1 MGQTDRDIRAVLSIA
16 GSDSS
21 GGAGI
26 QADLKTMTA
35 LGVYGMTAVTALTA
49 QNTTGVFSVMNVTPE
64 FLAAQ
69 IDAVFSDI
77 VPAAVKIGM
86 LASPELAETAAE
98 RLKHY
103 RAEQIV
109 LDPVMV
115 STSGC
120 GLSGTGTPEVMKRE
134 LCPLCRL
141 ITPNI
146 PEAEVLLGQRIRTGT
161 REAEAEA
168 AAAAET
174 EAAVEIR
181 TETMAETV
189 TEAAAAAEN
198 RVGALSM
205 EEAALRLSEKLGC
218 AVLLKGGHA
227 GAVCGSL
234 YTEIEAG
241 HEEIPMLRESA
252 SGKYTEKT
260 GKDAV
265 KSKKYAEKRG
275 AAVDWLAENGRL
287 TKFEAPWV
295 ETANT
300 HGTGCTLSSAIAC
313 GLAKGKS
320 LEESIRS
327 AKAYLTGALSF
338 GLSLGKGS
346 GTLWHG
352 YVQTV
357 KQK

>member
-1 MGQTDRDIRAVLSIA
+1 MGKTDRNIRAVLSIA

-64 FLAAQ
+64 FLTAQ
-69 IDAVFSDI
+69 LDAVFSDI
-77 VPAAVKIGM
+77 VPDAVKIGM
-86 LASPELAETAAE
+86 LASAELAETAAE
-98 RLKHY
+98 RLRFYH
-103 RAEQIV
+103 AEQIV

-120 GLSGTGTPEVMKRE
+120 GLSGDGTPEMMKRE

-146 PEAEVLLGQRIRTGT
+146 PEAEVLLGQKI
-161 REAEAEA
+161 A
-168 AAAAET
+168 ADRAADAQAGGEDQ
-174 EAAVEIR
+174 R
-181 TETMAETV
+181 M
-189 TEAAAAAEN
+189 
-198 RVGALSM
+198 LSLDA
-205 EEAALRLSEKLGC
+205 AALRLSEELGC

-227 GAVCGSL
+227 D
-234 YTEIEAG
+234 
-241 HEEIPMLRESA
+241 ESIQPA
-252 SGKYTEKT
+252 
-260 GKDAV
+260 
-265 KSKKYAEKRG
+265 KRL
-275 AAVDWLAENGRL
+275 AVDRFAENGRL
-287 TKFEAPWV
+287 IYFEAPWI
-295 ETANT
+295 ETDNT

-313 GLAKGKS
+313 GLAKGET

-327 AKAYLTGALSF
+327 AKRYLTGALSF

-346 GTLWHG
+346 GPLWHG
-352 YVQTV
+352 YVRREGTE
-357 KQK
+357 

>member
-1 MGQTDRDIRAVLSIA
+1 MGQIDRDIRAVLSIA

-86 LASPELAETAAE
+86 LASAELAETAAE

-103 RAEQIV
+103 RAGQIV

-120 GLSGTGTPEVMKRE
+120 GLSGDGTPEVMKRE

-146 PEAEVLLGQRIRTGT
+146 PEAEVLLGERIRTGT
-161 REAEAEA
+161 QETRAEAEA
-168 AAAAET
+168 AA
-174 EAAVEIR
+174 
-181 TETMAETV
+181 ETV
-189 TEAAAAAEN
+189 TEAVTAAEDSA
-198 RVGALSM
+198 GALSV
-205 EEAALRLSEKLGC
+205 EEAALRLSEELGC

-234 YTEIEAG
+234 HTETEAG
-241 HEEIPMLRESA
+241 YEEIPVFQEA
-252 SGKYTEKT
+252 APGKYTEKT

-287 TKFEAPWV
+287 TCFEAPWV
-295 ETANT
+295 ETSNT

-346 GTLWHG
+346 GPLWHG